1 MWKASHR
8 KVIKYVMNI
17 VVSENSRLAVHF
29 AGSNSGLDLDSRSDL
44 ISNAWLTQF
53 ENFAECGCLRKIG
66 SV

>member
-53 ENFAECGCLRKIG
+53 EKLC
-66 SV
+66 